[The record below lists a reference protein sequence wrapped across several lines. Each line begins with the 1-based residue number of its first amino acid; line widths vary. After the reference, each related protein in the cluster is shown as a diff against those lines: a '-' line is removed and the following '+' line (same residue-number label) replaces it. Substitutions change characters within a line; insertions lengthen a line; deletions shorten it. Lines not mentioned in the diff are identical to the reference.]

1 MDSKRVKFLLRGA
14 KQKLPQHKQTIEHLW
29 VRKKTILRIMTE
41 AYNMGREDE
50 YELQNAPDV

>member
-14 KQKLPQHKQTIEHLW
+14 KQTLPQHKQTIEHLW
-29 VRKKTILRIMTE
+29 IRKKTILRIMTE

-50 YELQNAPDV
+50 HGLQTDPNV